1 MTHRREVTEAV
12 ILQLPVP
19 MDLDEAMTTW
29 YYNLRSSGGF
39 RLTALGYQALKTA
52 AMNSWSVDINIRDL
66 TKPNLL
72 TLDRKLNWPYYIDAR
87 RKKLILFSSRDAMMA
102 TLYGDLKAWISS
114 LGSRD
119 NSADNP

>member
-12 ILQLPVP
+12 IRQLPVP
-19 MDLDEAMTTW
+19 MDLDEAMSTW

-39 RLTALGYQALKTA
+39 RLTVLGYQALKTA

-119 NSADNP
+119 NAADNP